1 MQVDILTSYFGGP
14 YQWGC
19 DLATALRN
27 NGYSVNHINA
37 FSKRF
42 VGMFAQNAD
51 IVHTT
56 IPFPIKMWKKPMVVT
71 VQGDYTEEK
80 NILQRYYPKVVEKA
94 DALTTSSRYIKDKL
108 LLDRAVIIPNAVFPE
123 RFKVAEHGTRKTLNL
138 ATIMNFYIKGKVKG
152 LVDMIGIMRDS
163 GVRDF
168 RHIIVGDGPYRGW
181 VEETAAKSGL
191 DIRLSG
197 ILDDVSLVL
206 SNSDIFL
213 YMSYQDSF
221 PNVVAEAMASGLPV
235 LTNRF
240 ASVEDIITHGKDG
253 LIADDPYD
261 FAMQFAELSSRVTM
275 RRRLG
280 GTAIDTV
287 ERKFNWHT
295 IVKQFMEIY
304 EGLKGDNK

>member
-1 MQVDILTSYFGGP
+1 MQVNLLTSYFGGP

-19 DLATALRN
+19 DLAKALRE

-42 VGMFAQNAD
+42 AGMFAQNAD

-56 IPFPIKMWKKPMVVT
+56 IPFPIKMWKRPMVVT

-80 NILQRYYPKVVEKA
+80 NILQRYYPKLVEQGH
-94 DALTTSSRYIKDKL
+94 ALTTSSRYIKEKL
-108 LLDRAVIIPNAVFPE
+108 SLDRAVVIPNAVFPE

-152 LVDMIGIMRDS
+152 LIDMIGIMKDS

-168 RHIIVGDGPYRGW
+168 QHIIVGDGPYRPW
-181 VEETAAKSGL
+181 VEETVEKSGL
-191 DIRLSG
+191 DIKLSG
-197 ILDDVSLVL
+197 MLNDVSLVL
-206 SNSDIFL
+206 ANSDIFL

-221 PNVVAEAMASGLPV
+221 PNVIAEAMTSGLPV

-261 FAMQFAELSSRVTM
+261 FAMQFAELSKRVTM

-280 GTAIDTV
+280 EEAIGTV
-287 ERKFNWHT
+287 ERNFNWHL
-295 IVKQFMEIY
+295 VVLRFMEIY
-304 EGLKGDNK
+304 ERINKRR

>member
-1 MQVDILTSYFGGP
+1 MQVNLYTSYFGGP

-19 DLATALRN
+19 DLANALRE
-27 NGYSVNHINA
+27 NGYGVNHINA
-37 FSKRF
+37 FPKRF
-42 VGMFAQNAD
+42 AGMFAQGAD

-56 IPFPIKMWKKPMVVT
+56 IPFPVKMWHRPLVVT

-80 NILQRYYPKVVEKA
+80 NILQRYYPKLVEQA

-108 LLDRAVIIPNAVFPE
+108 MLDKAVVIPNAIIPE
-123 RFKVAEHGTRKTLNL
+123 RFKAAKHGTRKTLNI

-152 LVDMIGIMRDS
+152 LVDMIGIMKDS

-168 RHIIVGDGPYRGW
+168 RHIIVGDGPYKGW
-181 VEETAAKSGL
+181 VEDTAAKSGL

-197 ILDDVSLVL
+197 MLDDVSLVL

-221 PNVVAEAMASGLPV
+221 PNVVAEAMVSGLPV

-240 ASVEDIITHGKDG
+240 GSMDEIIEDGKDG
-253 LIADDPYD
+253 LVADTPEE
-261 FAMQFAELSSRVTM
+261 FARHFGELVASVKLRQKLGEAAKFSAEQ
-275 RRRLG
+275 
-280 GTAIDTV
+280 
-287 ERKFNWHT
+287 KFNWHT

-304 EGLKGDNK
+304 EGLAN